1 MFYRV
6 RAWRGSRGLER
17 SVQSLA
23 GCVPPLSSFLS
34 SIEAGRG
41 TGGSYLDRW
50 VNTSS
55 SGDRARLS
63 PRRKRTS
70 LGVPKCNLNYFETF
84 FILILTTK
92 VTCFP
97 FSAKYLNP
105 NMGMHTIC
113 KLCSSAYV
121 EEMPGNCLLWL
132 VGWKEYRDLGSNLSA
147 VAY

>member
-1 MFYRV
+1 M
-6 RAWRGSRGLER
+6 
-17 SVQSLA
+17 QSLA
-23 GCVPPLSSFLS
+23 GCVPPLCSFLS

-84 FILILTTK
+84 FYSDFNYQGHL
-92 VTCFP
+92 
-97 FSAKYLNP
+97 FSIVCQIFEP
-105 NMGMHTIC
+105 
-113 KLCSSAYV
+113 
-121 EEMPGNCLLWL
+121 
-132 VGWKEYRDLGSNLSA
+132 
-147 VAY
+147 